1 LDDNSFGIKIAAGL
15 STGLYSS
22 GSVENSL
29 FVLKGSLENEPER
42 TFEFTILH
50 FNPALKT
57 TYKGKW
63 DWIDSQ
69 LDIIEMRGTWET
81 TKQLFGVFSLS
92 GSIKVEKFMDILA
105 HKNLEH
111 NIGINYLTLTHEDYD
126 KQKEDR
132 LLQDQQQL
140 K

>member
-1 LDDNSFGIKIAAGL
+1 
-15 STGLYSS
+15 
-22 GSVENSL
+22 
-29 FVLKGSLENEPER
+29 
-42 TFEFTILH
+42 
-50 FNPALKT
+50 
-57 TYKGKW
+57 
-63 DWIDSQ
+63 
-69 LDIIEMRGTWET
+69 
-81 TKQLFGVFSLS
+81 
-92 GSIKVEKFMDILA
+92 MDILA